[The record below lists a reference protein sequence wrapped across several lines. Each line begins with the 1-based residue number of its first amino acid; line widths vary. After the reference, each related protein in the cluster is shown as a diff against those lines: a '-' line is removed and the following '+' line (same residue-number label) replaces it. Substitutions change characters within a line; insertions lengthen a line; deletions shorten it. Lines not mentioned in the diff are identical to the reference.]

1 MDKESNSYPLE
12 KQGTKLFLTLLKEL
26 DSMSPCVDAQKVFQ
40 SLKLSQETQL
50 MLYKD
55 PHPTLT

>member
-1 MDKESNSYPLE
+1 MESTSHPLE
-12 KQGTKLFLTLLKEL
+12 KQGAKLFLTLLKEL
-26 DSMSPCVDAQKVFQ
+26 DHTSPCVDAQKVIQ
-40 SLKLSQETQL
+40 NLKLSQETGL